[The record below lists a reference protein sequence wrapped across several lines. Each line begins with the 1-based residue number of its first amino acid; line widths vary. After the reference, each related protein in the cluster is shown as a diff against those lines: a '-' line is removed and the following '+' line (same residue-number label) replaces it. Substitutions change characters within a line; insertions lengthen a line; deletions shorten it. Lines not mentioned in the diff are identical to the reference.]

1 MRKRCAHRRCNTP
14 VSWLLHRSRSLQQR
28 DPSYTNATTNITN
41 FPYAGCDNDL
51 GHSPLRLIYLSSTYQ
66 PNGQNTFCW
75 TVSLATNTQCTTN
88 NPDGTC
94 CRQDLGSVE
103 IEIRE
108 YNNSPHAS
116 LHAFA
121 HAKPSQRAATNAVE
135 GLGTRA
141 CKPPLSS
148 LEAAAQGEALR
159 IASRMGNSSMST
171 AAADLAYA
179 WGCRNTE
186 CQCSESSL
194 TPTHPALC
202 AQGRHALHPLS
213 SEHRWAALPP
223 PMPYSSPSTTAGPCS
238 WI

>member
-14 VSWLLHRSRSLQQR
+14 VSWLLHRSRALQQR

-116 LHAFA
+116 LHAKHTPSLHSVQRRTQWKA
-121 HAKPSQRAATNAVE
+121 WVPGLANHPSARWRLQLRGKPCELLPGR
-135 GLGTRA
+135 G
-141 CKPPLSS
+141 
-148 LEAAAQGEALR
+148 
-159 IASRMGNSSMST
+159 T
-171 AAADLAYA
+171 AA
-179 WGCRNTE
+179 
-186 CQCSESSL
+186 
-194 TPTHPALC
+194 
-202 AQGRHALHPLS
+202 
-213 SEHRWAALPP
+213 
-223 PMPYSSPSTTAGPCS
+223 
-238 WI
+238 